1 MGVTLDVPRL
11 TEVKEGLRSMSVLFT
26 FLIGSE
32 VSLEHLG
39 LGVGLLY
46 NSFYALCHLTLHATA
61 ISCMISTVTVTPIC
75 GKHFDCFRKEQR
87 DATDTYRHTGPL

>member
-39 LGVGLLY
+39 LGVGLLIH
-46 NSFYALCHLTLHATA
+46 FMLFA
-61 ISCMISTVTVTPIC
+61 I
-75 GKHFDCFRKEQR
+75 
-87 DATDTYRHTGPL
+87 